1 MLTFRR
7 RLARC
12 EGNRETCVHE
22 KVSGH
27 EMVRDEELARRLVVR
42 RGARG
47 NCTYD
52 EGAKRQLI
60 ALCQS
65 GTVSVSKV
73 ALTYGINPN
82 LLHNWIALNRQ
93 ESVGRLPAPAH
104 DTLVCTPAPF
114 IPVVT
119 TPMYE
124 ATSAPKD
131 LRLDITLDNGVQV
144 DLRGLNREDVLAIL
158 PVVAGLPCSTSTPR

>member
-1 MLTFRR
+1 
-7 RLARC
+7 
-12 EGNRETCVHE
+12 
-22 KVSGH
+22 
-27 EMVRDEELARRLVVR
+27 MVRDEDLARRLVVR

-60 ALCQS
+60 ALCQN

-82 LLHNWIALNRQ
+82 LLHNWIALNRK
-93 ESVGRLPAPAH
+93 EGVGRLPAPAH
-104 DTLVCTPAPF
+104 DTLACTPAPF

-119 TPMYE
+119 SPMHPTTTE
-124 ATSAPKD
+124 PGD
-131 LRLDITLDNGVQV
+131 LRLDLTLDNGIQA
-144 DLRGLNREDVLAIL
+144 DLRGLSRDDVLAIL
-158 PVVAGLPCSTSTPR
+158 PVLAGLPCSTSTRR